1 MYSFVKCC
9 SSVLEMQLRKLPSD
23 DSVMNRFIIPKMN
36 RAAFVLGRWLLGGY
50 CFCKSSFV
58 RVSCQ
63 SNLFRGSSKS
73 YFWNTNR
80 RAAFIR
86 RTISL
91 TPINMAAYRE
101 EPTNFI
107 VKNRSRFL
115 KHFSDTRDASLATNI
130 DVVLKEELEKY
141 LETQSSSLRAWLHSN
156 SFVPFKGK
164 ETNWIAVPSVN
175 FPGKIEKLVVVLGDG
190 TSFGGCRWMG
200 FACLSNAAPAGLYKM
215 GFVSEKVIE
224 QGFTSTR
231 AAFAWALG
239 AYSFPIYKGAS
250 AVKNNAVVSESTLDP
265 AFLPVLIW
273 PDDCDRKLV
282 ESCAS
287 ATFLVRDM
295 ISTPAEDMGPS
306 AVENIARL
314 LAEEYPGATV
324 RSVIDEAL
332 IKENFPQIYM
342 VGRGASNKNR
352 ARMIELVAGD
362 PNQPTVCLLGKGVS
376 FDSGGLDIKS
386 ASGMRLMKKD
396 MGGAAHAFGL
406 ASMILS
412 SKLPIHLRVII
423 SAVENAVDG
432 ESYRPGDIIKA
443 RNGLTTEVCN
453 TDAEGRLILADAL
466 VYGCE
471 FSPELIVDF
480 ATLTGAARVAL
491 GTDVAVFFSNN
502 DRTAEKL
509 GEAAVQVDDPVW
521 RLPLYSGY
529 RAQLDSKLADL
540 KNIGEGSAG
549 GYGGAILAALY
560 LKEFVTCS
568 VPWIHFDIMAYNL
581 ASKPGKPEGG
591 EAMGMRAVFRLLQD
605 KYGNPSH
612 LGMI

>member
-1 MYSFVKCC
+1 
-9 SSVLEMQLRKLPSD
+9 
-23 DSVMNRFIIPKMN
+23 MNPV
-36 RAAFVLGRWLLGGY
+36 AFVLGRWLFGGC
-50 CFCKSSFV
+50 CFCKATPFQLSRPVNHLYLYSNRYSHNSS
-58 RVSCQ
+58 
-63 SNLFRGSSKS
+63 
-73 YFWNTNR
+73 R
-80 RAAFIR
+80 RASLGR
-86 RTISL
+86 RNISL
-91 TPINMAAYRE
+91 APIIMAAYRE
-101 EPTNFI
+101 EPSNFI

-115 KHFSDTRDASLATNI
+115 KYFSDTKDISLATNI
-130 DVVLKEELEKY
+130 DVLVKEDLEKY
-141 LETQSSSLRAWLHSN
+141 LESQSSSLRAWLHSN
-156 SFVPFKGK
+156 SFVPCKGK
-164 ETNWIAVPSVN
+164 ETNWIAVPSEN

-190 TSFGGCRWMG
+190 SSFGGCRWMG
-200 FACLSNAAPAGLYKM
+200 FACLPTGAPAGLYKL
-215 GFVSEKVIE
+215 GFVSEKVVE

-239 AYSFPIYKGAS
+239 AYTFPIYKGTS
-250 AVKNNAVVSESTLDP
+250 GGKDNSVVSERTPDP

-273 PDDCDRKLV
+273 PSDCDRSLV

-295 ISTPAEDMGPS
+295 ISTPAEDMGPA
-306 AVENIARL
+306 AVENTARL

-342 VGRGASNKNR
+342 VGRGASNRNR
-352 ARMIELVAGD
+352 ARLIELVAGE

-396 MGGAAHAFGL
+396 MGGAAHALGV

-471 FSPELIVDF
+471 FSPQLIVDF

-502 DRTAEKL
+502 DQFAEKL
-509 GEAAVQVDDPVW
+509 GEAAFQVDDPVW

-529 RAQLDSKLADL
+529 RSQLDSKLADL

-560 LKEFVTCS
+560 LKEFVSCS
-568 VPWIHFDIMAYNL
+568 IPWIHFDIMAYNV

-591 EAMGMRAVFRLLQD
+591 EAMGMRAVFRLLQS
-605 KYGNPSH
+605 KYGSASH
-612 LGMI
+612 PGMI